1 MPLWITALLTGG
13 GKLIGALADW
23 WAGRQAAQ
31 HDNDVKTQQQT
42 TDALQGESNALEQ
55 VDRDAAA
62 VDAAGRV
69 PIASD
74 PNNRNR

>member
-1 MPLWITALLTGG
+1 MPVWITALLGG
-13 GKLIGALADW
+13 VGKLIGVAADW

-42 TDALQGESNALEQ
+42 ADALKGESDALQK
-55 VDRDAAA
+55 VDRVNDALD
-62 VDAAGRV
+62 VGGVR
-69 PIASD
+69 IADD